1 MKLRKFKH
9 SVNEI
14 QAQWSAS
21 NQEVAKILNYQSY
34 QQCTNQACN
43 GRIIGRDLESKTSSH
58 LKINSTFNHDLL

>member
-21 NQEVAKILNYQSY
+21 NQESMKILNYHSY
-34 QQCTNQACN
+34 QQCTNQDCN
-43 GRIIGRDLESKTSSH
+43 GRIIGRDLESKTSSN
-58 LKINSTFNHDLL
+58 LKIKSNLNHDLL